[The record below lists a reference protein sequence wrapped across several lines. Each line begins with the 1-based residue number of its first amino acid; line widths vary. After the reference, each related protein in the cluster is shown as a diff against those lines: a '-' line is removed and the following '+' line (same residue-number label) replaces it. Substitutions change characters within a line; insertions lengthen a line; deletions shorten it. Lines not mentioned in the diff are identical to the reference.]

1 MTVAKRVVVVC
12 HANTARSVMA
22 QKLIERMLADRDL
35 AGAIHVSSAGVWSY
49 ARDGMIPSLDARL
62 ALREVGI
69 ELAED
74 AMVST
79 ALRDHPEVLAGAD
92 LVVTMTN
99 EQKGLVLALANGR
112 GVTVATL
119 PELAGEHGDIADPAG
134 QGEEAFRAAR
144 DEIMRCLA
152 LGFDALV
159 ARVISSLDHGG

>member
-1 MTVAKRVVVVC
+1 
-12 HANTARSVMA
+12 MA
-22 QKLIERMLADRDL
+22 QKLIERMLAERGL
-35 AGAIHVSSAGVWSY
+35 AETLEVSSAGVWTY

-74 AMVST
+74 GMAST
-79 ALRDHPEVLAGAD
+79 ALRQHPEILESAD
-92 LVVTMTN
+92 LVVTMTV
-99 EQKGLVLALANGR
+99 EQTYLVLALANGR
-112 GVTVATL
+112 GIDVVTL

-152 LGFDALV
+152 LGFDRMVQRAL
-159 ARVISSLDHGG
+159 G

>member
-1 MTVAKRVVVVC
+1 MKRLVIVC

-22 QKLIERMLADRDL
+22 HKLVERMLAERGL
-35 AGAIHVSSAGVWSY
+35 GGAIEVSSAGVWTY

-74 AMVST
+74 AMTST
-79 ALRDHPEVLAGAD
+79 ALRNHPDILGAAD

-99 EQKGLVLALANGR
+99 EQKALVATLADGR
-112 GVTVATL
+112 PVAVTTL
-119 PELAGEHGDIADPAG
+119 PELAGEAGDIADPAG

-152 LGFDALV
+152 LGFEAL
-159 ARVISSLDHGG
+159 LDRTLR